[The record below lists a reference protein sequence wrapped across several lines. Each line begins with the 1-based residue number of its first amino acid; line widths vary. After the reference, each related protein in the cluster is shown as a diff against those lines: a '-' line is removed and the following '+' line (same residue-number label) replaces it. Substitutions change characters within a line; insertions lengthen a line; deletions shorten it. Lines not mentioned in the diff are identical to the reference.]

1 MSISAQQNGF
11 ELENRIH
18 NLIKFLYPDSECR
31 KEQDIRNMFD
41 KTFNGIDHWFTING
55 IHFFIQDKWEEIGAP
70 QGKATQFESC
80 SNRIIQELLKTNEN
94 LKYYRIWASKMPPTS
109 NATSTLDNIDTIYV
123 HGKTQMGI
131 ALDVAVIINN
141 RIGDYTSENN
151 TVIPI
156 LYDDTI
162 EGKHEIEEI
171 KKIINTIYSN
181 YFQKIINMS
190 SSYLSSASLHT
201 MFYKYSQEFNSFNN
215 FQKYQINLKEFISI
229 FKKPC
234 YSEKNTKESF
244 MFYIKM
250 VKIINTGDLMGLL
263 NNFNDKCKELNKK
276 GSVFVK
282 QLSEIKYYSELHD
295 ENILSER
302 IKKCTN
308 YTIYDIYYFNN
319 NYYYI

>member
-151 TVIPI
+151 TVIPRLTLSFFMVYII
-156 LYDDTI
+156 LTHI
-162 EGKHEIEEI
+162 
-171 KKIINTIYSN
+171 
-181 YFQKIINMS
+181 
-190 SSYLSSASLHT
+190 
-201 MFYKYSQEFNSFNN
+201 
-215 FQKYQINLKEFISI
+215 
-229 FKKPC
+229 
-234 YSEKNTKESF
+234 
-244 MFYIKM
+244 
-250 VKIINTGDLMGLL
+250 
-263 NNFNDKCKELNKK
+263 
-276 GSVFVK
+276 
-282 QLSEIKYYSELHD
+282 
-295 ENILSER
+295 
-302 IKKCTN
+302 
-308 YTIYDIYYFNN
+308 
-319 NYYYI
+319 